1 MLCQPTATALPMPPH
16 ANPMIARALFLLGD
30 VKADCEMDQGVHALL
45 ALRMAIAL
53 LLRYVEEEGLG
64 MNVSDLILDLSARA
78 CR

>member
-1 MLCQPTATALPMPPH
+1 MS
-16 ANPMIARALFLLGD
+16 ANRNRIADADTRNQMIAQALFLLGD
-30 VKADCEMDQGVHALL
+30 VKEDCEMDQGVYALP
-45 ALRMAIAL
+45 ALGTAIAL

>member
-1 MLCQPTATALPMPPH
+1 MSANRNRTADADTR
-16 ANPMIARALFLLGD
+16 NQMIAQALFLLGD
-30 VKADCEMDQGVHALL
+30 VKEDCEMDQGVHALSAL
-45 ALRMAIAL
+45 ATAIGL